1 VPRLLRTAVATT
13 LLAVTAV
20 GALAVGAPVSAQS
33 PSGVGDTPDSEP
45 PAVPPIPDPRIAPQ
59 LVAVPVDSPTYRA
72 AVGRY
77 QDAEARLLAAR
88 ETFAVAE
95 NDLGMLHAAEA
106 RLVATQ
112 NEATRKRRK
121 AEARVAEL
129 GRSVRD
135 FAVASYISGG
145 IGELDVATLDLE
157 AITNRTRQ
165 RVIADTVSAQQLAD
179 LATSTDQL
187 HRMEAILVQ
196 VAAESADV
204 RRRLGETV
212 ATRDGALGDGA
223 RAVVDLDRYGRD
235 VADARLEA
243 DVVGLDFRFVVL
255 DAYVKAAAAIG
266 LERPQCALRWTA
278 LAGIGR
284 TESGH
289 GTFAGSVV
297 QANGDVTRSI
307 IGIPLDGTN
316 NTAVIGD
323 SDGGALDGDP
333 AVDRAVGPMQFIPT
347 SWRSLGRDGN
357 GDGRA
362 NPQNMYDA
370 ALAAANLL
378 CRSQPLD
385 SDAGLRAAFL
395 RYNNSTAYAN
405 QVLDR
410 TRRYDQYVIP
420 PAP

>member
-1 VPRLLRTAVATT
+1 MPRLLRTAVATT
-13 LLAVTAV
+13 LLAVTPL
-20 GALAVGAPVSAQS
+20 GALAFGTPVAAQS
-33 PSGVGDTPDSEP
+33 PSGVGDTTDPAP
-45 PAVPPIPDPRIAPQ
+45 PAVPPVPDARISPQ
-59 LVAVPVDSPTYRA
+59 LVAVPVDSPAYRA

-77 QDAEARLLAAR
+77 RDAEARLLAAR
-88 ETFAVAE
+88 ETYAVAE
-95 NDLGMLHAAEA
+95 HDLGMLHAADA

-121 AEARVAEL
+121 AEARVTEL
-129 GRSVRD
+129 RRNVRD

-145 IGELDVATLDLE
+145 IGELDVTMVDLA
-157 AITNRTRQ
+157 AITDRTRQ
-165 RVIADTVSAQQLAD
+165 RVIADTVSAQQFAD
-179 LATSTDQL
+179 LAVSTDQL

-204 RRRLGETV
+204 RRRLDETV
-212 ATRDGALGDGA
+212 ATRDGAIGDGQ
-223 RAVVDLDRYGRD
+223 RATADLDRFARE

-266 LERPQCALRWTA
+266 LERPQCALRWAA

-297 QANGDVTRSI
+297 QANGDVTRAI

-420 PAP
+420 PTS